1 MTVYGLDPVNT
12 RTFQN
17 AHFFVHVEQDDP
29 AAIGLNGL
37 ISFGLI
43 VEPKEGDV
51 SLARVE
57 PMAKA
62 RGFLRHL
69 DHDYTTR
76 QSATRAARRLLDG
89 PLSRP

>member
-1 MTVYGLDPVNT
+1 MTVYDLDPVTT

-29 AAIGLNGL
+29 T
-37 ISFGLI
+37 SYGLI
-43 VEPKEGDV
+43 VEPKEGDA

-62 RGFLRHL
+62 RGFLRQL